1 MTIVI
6 VLKWRKKETEEIRQQ
21 SMESEAETRLGD
33 QSPMNKRILGS
44 GYETII
50 FLAKKAESYA
60 KFSREKLRLKSEEL
74 NQKEKRQEQF

>member
-1 MTIVI
+1 
-6 VLKWRKKETEEIRQQ
+6 
-21 SMESEAETRLGD
+21 MESEAETRLGD

-60 KFSREKLRLKSEEL
+60 KLRLKSEEL

>member
-1 MTIVI
+1 MD
-6 VLKWRKKETEEIRQQ
+6 R
-21 SMESEAETRLGD
+21 EAETRLGD

-44 GYETII
+44 GYETI

>member
-1 MTIVI
+1 
-6 VLKWRKKETEEIRQQ
+6 
-21 SMESEAETRLGD
+21 
-33 QSPMNKRILGS
+33 MNKRILGS